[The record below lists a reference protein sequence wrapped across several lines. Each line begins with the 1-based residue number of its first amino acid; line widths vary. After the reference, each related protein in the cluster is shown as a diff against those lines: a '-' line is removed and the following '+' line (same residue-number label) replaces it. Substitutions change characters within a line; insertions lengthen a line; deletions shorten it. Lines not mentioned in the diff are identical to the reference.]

1 MRRKC
6 RTHNIRLQTP
16 YPGSHDRRLYVSSEC
31 SNSDLDRN
39 KSSNSTTFQTILAPI
54 YLFQLPGHDWLPLSS
69 MHNSTLRWGR
79 TCPCNIHHSSTTPTR
94 QLAVINVCLPPVK
107 KTQSTSAAMNAN
119 HLHHASSSQS
129 TNARDPNAGFKALLV
144 LPPQPKWRLCMM
156 PINCSITWGALTG
169 YPWLG

>member
-39 KSSNSTTFQTILAPI
+39 KSSNSKTFQTIMAPI
-54 YLFQLPGHDWLPLSS
+54 YLFQVPGHDWLPLSS
-69 MHNSTLRWGR
+69 MHNSTLRGGR
-79 TCPCNIHHSSTTPTR
+79 AYPCNIHHSSTTPTR

-107 KTQSTSAAMNAN
+107 QTQSTSAAMNTN
-119 HLHHASSSQS
+119 HLHHASSSHPPMLETQTRGS
-129 TNARDPNAGFKALLV
+129 KLSLCYHYNPFRDCA
-144 LPPQPKWRLCMM
+144 
-156 PINCSITWGALTG
+156 
-169 YPWLG
+169 